1 MSQRNPMNERY
12 TTDQK
17 HGSTRKSAASAKPV
31 SKAASSVRTA
41 PAKPEKK
48 GLFGGSK
55 KSEPAPKEA
64 PKSAAKSAPKK
75 TAAQASAKKQESAAP
90 LSKEEKREIEKHNK
104 QVKREDREARRERN
118 KEINRFVPDTA
129 EFKRLNRKRMIYSGV
144 GFVGMIIAIILS
156 LVVPQQPFISI
167 GLMIAAWLFFFFGMR
182 IDTNQLR
189 PLREQG
195 YEKALRQAQKKAKKK
210 R

>member
-12 TTDQK
+12 TTDK
-17 HGSTRKSAASAKPV
+17 PHGSTRKSAASAKPV
-31 SKAASSVRTA
+31 SKAAASVRTA

-55 KSEPAPKEA
+55 KQQPAPKEA
-64 PKSAAKSAPKK
+64 PKKEEAAS
-75 TAAQASAKKQESAAP
+75 AP
-90 LSKEEKREIEKHNK
+90 LSKEEKKEIEKHNK

-129 EFKRLNRKRMIYSGV
+129 EFKRLNRKRMVYSGV
-144 GFVGMIIAIILS
+144 GFAGMVIAIVLS
-156 LVVPQQPFISI
+156 LAVPQQPFISI

-195 YEKALRQAQKKAKKK
+195 YEKAMKQAQKKANKKK
-210 R
+210 KH

>member
-12 TTDQK
+12 TTDK
-17 HGSTRKSAASAKPV
+17 PHGSTRKSAASAKPV
-31 SKAASSVRTA
+31 SKAGASVRTA
-41 PAKPEKK
+41 SAKPEKK

-55 KSEPAPKEA
+55 KSTPAPKAA
-64 PKSAAKSAPKK
+64 PKPAKAQPKK
-75 TAAQASAKKQESAAP
+75 AKEAEPKDSTP
-90 LSKEEKREIEKHNK
+90 LTKEEKREIEKHNK

-118 KEINRFVPDTA
+118 KEINRFVPNTE
-129 EFKRLNRKRMIYSGV
+129 EFRRLNRKRMVYSGV
-144 GFVGMIIAIILS
+144 GFVGMLIAIVLS
-156 LVVPQQPFISI
+156 LLVPQQPFISI

-195 YEKALRQAQKKAKKK
+195 YEKALKQAQKKANKRKKK
-210 R
+210 

>member
-12 TTDQK
+12 TADK
-17 HGSTRKSAASAKPV
+17 KAGVTRKSAASAKPV
-31 SKAASSVRTA
+31 SKAGGSVRTA
-41 PAKPEKK
+41 SAKPEKK

-55 KSEPAPKEA
+55 KSEPAPKAA
-64 PKSAAKSAPKK
+64 PKKAQQKAAKS
-75 TAAQASAKKQESAAP
+75 QEPAAP
-90 LSKEEKREIEKHNK
+90 LTKEEKKQVEKHNK
-104 QVKREDREARRERN
+104 QVKRADREARRERN

-129 EFKRLNRKRMIYSGV
+129 EFKRLNRKRMVYSTV
-144 GFVGMIIAIILS
+144 GFVGMIVAIVLS
-156 LVVPQQPFISI
+156 LAVPQQPFISI

-195 YEKALRQAQKKAKKK
+195 YEKALKQAQKKAKKK

>member
-12 TTDQK
+12 TTDK
-17 HGSTRKSAASAKPV
+17 PHGSTRKSAASAKPV
-31 SKAASSVRTA
+31 SKAAASVRTA

-55 KSEPAPKEA
+55 KQQPAPKEA
-64 PKSAAKSAPKK
+64 PKKAKKAQASAPKK
-75 TAAQASAKKQESAAP
+75 EEAASAP
-90 LSKEEKREIEKHNK
+90 LSKEEKKEIEKHNK

-129 EFKRLNRKRMIYSGV
+129 EFKRLNRKRMVYSGV
-144 GFVGMIIAIILS
+144 GFAGMVIAIVLS
-156 LVVPQQPFISI
+156 LAVPQQPLISI

-195 YEKALRQAQKKAKKK
+195 YEKAMKQAQKKANKKK
-210 R
+210 KH

>member
-12 TTDQK
+12 TADK
-17 HGSTRKSAASAKPV
+17 KAGVTRKSAASAKPV
-31 SKAASSVRTA
+31 SKAGASVRTA

-55 KSEPAPKEA
+55 KSEPAPKA
-64 PKSAAKSAPKK
+64 APKK
-75 TAAQASAKKQESAAP
+75 TQPKAAKSQEPATP
-90 LSKEEKREIEKHNK
+90 LTKEEKKQVEKHNK
-104 QVKREDREARRERN
+104 QVKRADREARRERN

-129 EFKRLNRKRMIYSGV
+129 EFKRLNRKRMVYSTV
-144 GFVGMIIAIILS
+144 GFVGMIVAIVLS
-156 LVVPQQPFISI
+156 LAVPQQPFISI

-195 YEKALRQAQKKAKKK
+195 YEKALKQAQKKAKKK